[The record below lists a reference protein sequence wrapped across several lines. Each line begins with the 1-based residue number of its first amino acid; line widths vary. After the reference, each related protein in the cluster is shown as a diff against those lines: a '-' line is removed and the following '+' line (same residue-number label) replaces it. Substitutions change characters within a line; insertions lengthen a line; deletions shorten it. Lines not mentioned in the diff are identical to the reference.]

1 MWSAP
6 STPPGMTSEIEPK
19 MKRIEIKQ
27 DMASTWSPLEM
38 VIAISIIV
46 LVIAAIVGA
55 NVFHLF

>member
-6 STPPGMTSEIEPK
+6 PNPPGMTSEIEPK

-27 DMASTWSPLEM
+27 DMASTWSP
-38 VIAISIIV
+38 IAMAVSISIIV
-46 LVIAAIVGA
+46 LVIAAIVAA